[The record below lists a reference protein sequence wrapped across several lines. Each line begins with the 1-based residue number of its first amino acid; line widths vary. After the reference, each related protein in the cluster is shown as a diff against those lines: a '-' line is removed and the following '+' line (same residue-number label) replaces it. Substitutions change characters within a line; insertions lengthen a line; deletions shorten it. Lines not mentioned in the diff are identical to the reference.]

1 MASVV
6 GMTEKE
12 AEGELVKQG
21 YVVRVVQV
29 DGESFPMTAEFVLG
43 RMNLVV
49 ENGLVVRAY
58 VG

>member
-1 MASVV
+1 MASVI

-29 DGESFPMTAEFVLG
+29 DGQSFEMTAEFKLD
-43 RMNLVV
+43 RMNLVI
-49 ENGLVVRAY
+49 ENDIVVRTY